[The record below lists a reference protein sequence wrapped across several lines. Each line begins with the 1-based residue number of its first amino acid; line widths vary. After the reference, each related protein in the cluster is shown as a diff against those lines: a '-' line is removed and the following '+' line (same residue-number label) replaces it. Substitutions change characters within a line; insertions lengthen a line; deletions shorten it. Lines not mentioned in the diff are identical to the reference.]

1 MAGSEWI
8 DWLDASFI
16 KRGIFPR
23 SDVGILER
31 LYKDWDGA
39 EEGNAFFILPRQA
52 RDTHRERLNNRR
64 FSLQA

>member
-39 EEGNAFFILPRQA
+39 EEGNAFLFCQDRLG
-52 RDTHRERLNNRR
+52 THIGKG
-64 FSLQA
+64 